1 MGVLH
6 GRSAGGS
13 RAGEFYSPPRLC
25 ARQSVPNVYVLDS
38 DTLDSMFDAARF
50 RPTDSLRSFFAVPF
64 DPQTYLNLLYLA
76 LAFPL
81 GLLYVIF
88 AVVGVS
94 LGVALTIVIVGVPIL
109 LVVVA
114 VALGIAGFERW
125 QASLLLGVTFDD
137 DAATADGS
145 DDGDTPA
152 AVRRALGVL
161 ADPATWLAVVYL
173 PVKFA
178 VGTAALVFITAVLS
192 TAVSMLFVPLYY
204 QQPGVYVGFLA
215 DRPVELH
222 PTLHLGWNRLLVTLE
237 PVITFGFWRITT
249 IWEALVVAGVGL
261 LLVLVALHALNGLAR
276 LSGWFTRLLL
286 GDTAGALASARRRL
300 PDR

>member
-1 MGVLH
+1 M
-6 GRSAGGS
+6 
-13 RAGEFYSPPRLC
+13 
-25 ARQSVPNVYVLDS
+25 LDS
-38 DTLDSMFDAARF
+38 DTLDSMFDAARS
-50 RPTDSLRSFFAVPF
+50 RPTDRLRSFFAVPF

-81 GLLYVIF
+81 GLLYFVF

-94 LGVALTIVIVGVPIL
+94 IGVALTVVIVGVPIL

-137 DAATADGS
+137 EAATADESNDDGATADES

-161 ADPATWLAVVYL
+161 ADPGTWLAVVYL

-178 VGTAALVFITAVLS
+178 VGTVALVFMTAVLS

-276 LSGWFTRLLL
+276 LSGWLTRLLL

>member
-1 MGVLH
+1 
-6 GRSAGGS
+6 
-13 RAGEFYSPPRLC
+13 
-25 ARQSVPNVYVLDS
+25 VPDS
-38 DTLDSMFDAARF
+38 DTLDSMLDAVRS
-50 RPTDSLRSFFAVPF
+50 RPTDRIRSFFAVPF

-81 GLLYVIF
+81 GLLYFVF

-94 LGVALTIVIVGVPIL
+94 LGVSLTIVLVGVPIL

-145 DDGDTPA
+145 DDA
-152 AVRRALGVL
+152 ATADESDDDAPSVVRRALGVL
-161 ADPATWLAVVYL
+161 ADPGTWLAVVYL

-178 VGTAALVFITAVLS
+178 VGTAALVFMTAVLS

-261 LLVLVALHALNGLAR
+261 LLVLAALHALNGLAR
-276 LSGWFTRLLL
+276 LSGWLTRLLL

-300 PDR
+300 PGR